1 MPSNGAF
8 RSSTSVDAKPVL
20 LFLICRV
27 RLYHDSLLTL
37 LNRQA
42 GVTCLGSMDFS
53 DDLVHALESVGPD
66 AVLLETGSP
75 EALTL
80 ASSLVKVRPRT
91 RILGF
96 GVDDVPVQVIACAE
110 AGLCGYVPN
119 SASIADLVQA
129 ARRVALGDMVCS
141 AGIGDK
147 LFDHLRRVAL
157 NEFAAAPVQ
166 TMLTARQRQILEL
179 IREGLSNK
187 EIAQR
192 LSLGT
197 STVKNHVHGLL
208 SRLQVGRRSEAAAGV
223 HNAARSIGARHHA
236 PERRP

>member
-1 MPSNGAF
+1 
-8 RSSTSVDAKPVL
+8 L
-20 LFLICRV
+20 LK
-27 RLYHDSLLTL
+27 L

-42 GVTCLGSMDFS
+42 GITCVGSMDFS
-53 DDLVHALESVGPD
+53 DDLVHALESVAPD
-66 AVLLETGSP
+66 AVLLETGSR
-75 EALTL
+75 EALEL
-80 ASSLVKVRPRT
+80 AWSLVKARPRT

-119 SASIADLVQA
+119 CASIADLAQA

-141 AGIGDK
+141 PGIGDR
-147 LFDHLRRVAL
+147 LFHHLRNAAV
-157 NEFAAAPVQ
+157 NEFAASAETV
-166 TMLTARQRQILEL
+166 LTIRQREVLEL

-223 HNAARSIGARHHA
+223 RYRAHDSR
-236 PERRP
+236 